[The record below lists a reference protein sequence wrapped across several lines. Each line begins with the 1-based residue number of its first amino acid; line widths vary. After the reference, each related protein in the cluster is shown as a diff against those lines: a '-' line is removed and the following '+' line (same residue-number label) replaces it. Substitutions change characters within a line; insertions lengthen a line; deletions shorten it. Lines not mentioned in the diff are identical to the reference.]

1 MSTSSNQQ
9 HALEDLKSE
18 FLEEFRHMQRAAH
31 RLINHLTAISGYTQI
46 AHVQSGT
53 EPLAEFGKIL
63 NTVETS
69 MAILRNCL
77 MHLKEVE
84 RRYS

>member
-1 MSTSSNQQ
+1 LSTSSNQ
-9 HALEDLKSE
+9 HALEDLRNE
-18 FLEEFRHMQRAAH
+18 FLEESRRMYRSAH
-31 RLINHLTAISGYTQI
+31 RLINHLTAISGYAQI
-46 AHVQSGT
+46 AYLQLGR

-69 MAILRNCL
+69 VAILRNCL
-77 MHLKEVE
+77 VHLKDVE

>member
-9 HALEDLKSE
+9 PAVEDLKNE
-18 FLEEFRHMQRAAH
+18 FLEEFRRMQRAAH

-63 NTVETS
+63 DTVETS
-69 MAILRNCL
+69 VSILRNCL
-77 MHLKEVE
+77 VHLKEVE